1 MPQAGYNETARN
13 VFAVVFR
20 CAAMIACLG
29 GGTPSAHAQQCV
41 LGEPPSDFCA
51 VPRVISG
58 DVGQHV
64 VLMDASAA
72 TGVTA
77 YCGMIVGHT
86 VWFQVTP
93 TVTGPVTI
101 STCHPATTYDTV
113 LEVWSGGDAECNL
126 MADVDCND
134 DTSAPECANGCS
146 GTGSRVTFNATAET
160 RYRFAIGSWNQ
171 NSAGCTLCLGVIV
184 TIGQPCGDPPTN
196 IGCLLARELPGT
208 PGTHEANVDV
218 TDAVVL
224 PSEMRPTCGGMNVG
238 HTVWF
243 KTTPTVSGPLTF
255 STCDPDITTYDTV
268 LQAWEGDCGGLMVS
282 AGCNDDTVHPAC
294 TNACPSST
302 NGGSTVSFRA
312 EAGQE
317 YFFQVGSYNDNPFN
331 CDLCL
336 GATLTLVDQC
346 DVDTTPPIAILS
358 TPLSWPAPSGVT
370 CDSTMIYGSAHDPDG
385 TFAGYVVEYLPVN
398 GSTWIPIYSS
408 PNPVVN
414 GNLLGGGTWNTGALS
429 QGWYFLR
436 LSASNVCGR
445 SSSVVA
451 WLFVDKQYDNASI
464 RSPANGAVLG
474 GSVCVDGTV
483 WDENARGAD
492 SYTVRYAPLPA
503 GTPFNP
509 VDPAHLTYAGT
520 VLNDPLASWNTRAG
534 IADGNY
540 RLRLDA
546 TDQCGR
552 AATPQAR
559 DVVID
564 NTAPIAVI
572 TAPTSCSYVQGQVDI
587 LGTASDAHLDGWA
600 LYYTGGDAH
609 SWVTIAS
616 GTTQVI
622 NGLLGRWNTAG
633 LRPCAY
639 TLRLVVTDKSVL
651 DCNGALRNQA
661 EYLVSV
667 NVGAHGDF
675 DADNDGDVDLRDY
688 SLFEDAFTGPR

>member
-1 MPQAGYNETARN
+1 
-13 VFAVVFR
+13 
-20 CAAMIACLG
+20 
-29 GGTPSAHAQQCV
+29 
-41 LGEPPSDFCA
+41 
-51 VPRVISG
+51 
-58 DVGQHV
+58 
-64 VLMDASAA
+64 
-72 TGVTA
+72 
-77 YCGMIVGHT
+77 
-86 VWFQVTP
+86 
-93 TVTGPVTI
+93 
-101 STCHPATTYDTV
+101 
-113 LEVWSGGDAECNL
+113 
-126 MADVDCND
+126 
-134 DTSAPECANGCS
+134 
-146 GTGSRVTFNATAET
+146 
-160 RYRFAIGSWNQ
+160 
-171 NSAGCTLCLGVIV
+171 
-184 TIGQPCGDPPTN
+184 
-196 IGCLLARELPGT
+196 LARELPGT

-224 PSEMRPTCGGMNVG
+224 PSELRPTCGGMNVG

-255 STCDPDITTYDTV
+255 STCDSETTFDTV

-282 AGCNDDTVHPAC
+282 AGCNDDDTVHPAC

-302 NGGSTVSFRA
+302 YGGSTVSFRA

-317 YFFQVGSYNDNPFN
+317 YFFQVGSYNNNPFN

-336 GATLTLVDQC
+336 GTKLTIVDQC
-346 DVDTTPPIAILS
+346 ELDTTPPIAVIS

-385 TFAGYVVEYLPVN
+385 TFDRYTVEYLPVN

-414 GNLLGGGTWNTGALS
+414 GNLLGGGTWNTGGLS

-534 IADGNY
+534 IPDGNY

-552 AATPQAR
+552 ASTPQTR

-609 SWVTIAS
+609 AWVTIAS

-651 DCNGALRNQA
+651 DCNGALRNQS

-675 DADNDGDVDLRDY
+675 DADNDGDVDLLDFR
-688 SLFEDAFTGPR
+688 LFEEAFTGPR

>member
-1 MPQAGYNETARN
+1 
-13 VFAVVFR
+13 
-20 CAAMIACLG
+20 
-29 GGTPSAHAQQCV
+29 
-41 LGEPPSDFCA
+41 
-51 VPRVISG
+51 VISG

-77 YCGMIVGHT
+77 YCGMTVGHT

-113 LEVWSGGDAECNL
+113 LEVWSGGDAECNV

-134 DTSAPECANGCS
+134 DTIAPECANGCS
-146 GTGSRVTFNATAET
+146 GTGSRVTFIATAGT
-160 RYRFAIGSWNQ
+160 RYRFAIGSYNQ

-196 IGCLLARELPGT
+196 IVCGTARELPGA
-208 PGTHEANVDV
+208 PGVHGVEI
-218 TDAVVL
+218 DAQDALSAGESWSCSASVV
-224 PSEMRPTCGGMNVG
+224 RN
-238 HTVWF
+238 VWF
-243 KTTPTVSGPLTF
+243 RFISEVTGVARF
-255 STCDPDITTYDTV
+255 STCHPTTTYDTV
-268 LQAWEGDCGGLMVS
+268 ARALQGDCSGIMIER
-282 AGCNDDTVHPAC
+282 GCNDDFGAPECVNPCGNYIGSDFSFAV
-294 TNACPSST
+294 NA
-302 NGGSTVSFRA
+302 G
-312 EAGQE
+312 EE
-317 YFFQVGSYNDNPFN
+317 YFLEVGAYGYAVG

-336 GATLTLVDQC
+336 GATLTIVDQC
-346 DVDTTPPIAILS
+346 DVDTTPPIAVIS

-385 TFAGYVVEYLPVN
+385 TFDRYTVEYLPVN

-414 GNLLGGGTWNTGALS
+414 GNLLGGGTWNTGGLS

-503 GTPFNP
+503 ATPFNP

-534 IADGNY
+534 IPDGNY

-552 AATPQAR
+552 ASTPQTR

-609 SWVTIAS
+609 AWVTIAS
-616 GTTQVI
+616 GTTPVI

-651 DCNGALRNQA
+651 DCNGALRNQS
-661 EYLVSV
+661 EYVVSV
-667 NVGAHGDF
+667 NIGSCGDF
-675 DADNDGDVDLRDY
+675 DADHDGDVDLRDY
-688 SLFEDAFTGPR
+688 RSFEDAFTGPR

>member
-1 MPQAGYNETARN
+1 M
-13 VFAVVFR
+13 
-20 CAAMIACLG
+20 
-29 GGTPSAHAQQCV
+29 
-41 LGEPPSDFCA
+41 
-51 VPRVISG
+51 PRVISG

-72 TGVTA
+72 TGVTT
-77 YCGMIVGHT
+77 YCGMAVGHT

-134 DTSAPECANGCS
+134 DTIAPECANGCS
-146 GTGSRVTFNATAET
+146 GTGSRVTFNATAGT

-171 NSAGCTLCLGVIV
+171 NSAGCFLCLGLIV

-196 IGCLLARELPGT
+196 IVCETARELPGA
-208 PGTHEANVDV
+208 PGVHGVEI
-218 TDAVVL
+218 DAEDAL
-224 PSEMRPTCGGMNVG
+224 SASENWSCSSGVG
-238 HTVWF
+238 RNVWF
-243 KTTPTVSGPLTF
+243 KFMSEVTGVAQF
-255 STCDPDITTYDTV
+255 STCHPTTVYDTV
-268 LQAWEGDCGGLMVS
+268 ARALQGNCSGLMVER
-282 AGCNDDTVHPAC
+282 GCNDDSATPEC
-294 TNACPSST
+294 TNPCGT
-302 NGGSTVSFRA
+302 YRGSAVSFA
-312 EAGQE
+312 VNAGEE
-317 YFFQVGSYNDNPFN
+317 YFLEVGAYANNAAG

-336 GATLTLVDQC
+336 GATLTIVDQC
-346 DVDTTPPIAILS
+346 DVDTTPPIVVISL
-358 TPLSWPAPSGVT
+358 PLSWPAPSGVT

-385 TFAGYVVEYLPVN
+385 TFDRYTVEYLPVN
-398 GSTWIPIYSS
+398 GNTWIPIYSS

-414 GNLLGGGTWNTGALS
+414 GDLLGGGTWNTGGLS

-436 LSASNVCGR
+436 LSAFNVCGR

-451 WLFVDKQYDNASI
+451 WLFVDKQYDSAAI

-503 GTPFNP
+503 GTPLSP

-552 AATPQAR
+552 ASTPQTR

-609 SWVTIAS
+609 GWVTIAS
-616 GTTQVI
+616 GTTPVI

-639 TLRLVVTDKSVL
+639 TLRLVVTDRSVL
-651 DCNGALRNQA
+651 DCNGALRNQS

-688 SLFEDAFTGPR
+688 HLFEDAFTGPR